1 MESKPKKGGLKIQE
15 LPIENTQRTL
25 QDAFRA
31 GEVLKEAKDLKRK
44 ALQAKEQ
51 IEVNLINLKL
61 RNVLVFF
68 TVIQGFL
75 GYGKFYGK
83 KPVLIGGHCFLV

>member
-61 RNVLVFF
+61 RNVLVFLLSYKVF
-68 TVIQGFL
+68 WGMGNFMGRNQS
-75 GYGKFYGK
+75 
-83 KPVLIGGHCFLV
+83 